1 MPPPP
6 RVLLF
11 IDDRPD
17 LLRLRETLLGKLG
30 YVVIGANSAAA
41 AIAKLES
48 CAIDAVLLEY
58 KSEGMDA
65 EAVAFQIK
73 QRFSNPPIV
82 LLSAYSD
89 MPERAFF
96 GW

>member
-1 MPPPP
+1 
-6 RVLLF
+6 
-11 IDDRPD
+11 
-17 LLRLRETLLGKLG
+17 
-30 YVVIGANSAAA
+30 
-41 AIAKLES
+41 
-48 CAIDAVLLEY
+48 VLLEY
-58 KSEGMDA
+58 KSEGIDA
-65 EAVAFQIK
+65 ETVAFQIK